1 MYSAKIKALRSEYDE
16 LIEFCRSNNQVSFEL
31 YINDTYKKML
41 LLSAAS
47 FFESILTK
55 TIHDLA
61 DNKSH
66 HNPEVVAFLDNKA
79 LKRQYHTFFD
89 WDKNNTNQF
98 LGLFGDAF
106 KLAARKKIQGDNLID
121 AESAFI
127 AIGRERNRLVH
138 QNFVEAQINDTF
150 EEIYAKY
157 ENACN
162 FVELITQLLG
172 A

>member
-16 LIEFCRSNNQVSFEL
+16 LIEFCRLNNQVSFEL

-47 FFESILTK
+47 FFESIITK
-55 TIHDLA
+55 AIHDFA
-61 DNKSH
+61 DSRSN
-66 HNPEVVAFLDNKA
+66 HNSEVVAFLDNKA
-79 LKRQYHTFFD
+79 IKRQYHTFFN
-89 WDKNNTNQF
+89 WDSNNTNQF

-106 KLAARKKIQGDNLID
+106 KQVARKRIQENNLIE
-121 AESAFI
+121 AESAFM

-150 EEIYAKY
+150 EEIYTKY
-157 ENACN
+157 ENACS
-162 FVELITQLLG
+162 FVELIAQLLG
-172 A
+172 T

>member
-1 MYSAKIKALRSEYDE
+1 MYSAKINALRSEYDE

-31 YINDTYKKML
+31 YINDTYKKAL

-47 FFESILTK
+47 FFESILMR
-55 TIHDLA
+55 TIHDFA
-61 DNKSH
+61 DNRSH

-79 LKRQYHTFFD
+79 LKRQYHTFFN
-89 WDKNNTNQF
+89 WDSNNTSQF
-98 LGLFGDAF
+98 LGLFGDTF
-106 KLAARKKIQGDNLID
+106 KLTARKRIQEDNLIE
-121 AESAFI
+121 AEGAFV

-157 ENACN
+157 EKACN
-162 FVELITQLLG
+162 FVELIAQLLG
-172 A
+172 T